1 MICTVDVALPNWSVK
16 HLSCWN
22 ELVDVKMNIE
32 EVSGIGDLEA
42 AKEATAAAM
51 YQEIRSKIA

>member
-1 MICTVDVALPNWSVK
+1 MDVALPNWSVK

-22 ELVDVKMNIE
+22 ELVDVKMNVE
-32 EVSGIGDLEA
+32 EVAGIGDLEA
-42 AKEATAAAM
+42 AEEATAAAV